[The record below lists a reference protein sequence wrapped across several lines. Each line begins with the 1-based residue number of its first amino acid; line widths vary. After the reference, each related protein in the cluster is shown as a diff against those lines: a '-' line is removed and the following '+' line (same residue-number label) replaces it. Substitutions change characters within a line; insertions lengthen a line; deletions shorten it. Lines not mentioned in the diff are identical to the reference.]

1 VALSADWDRLLA
13 DHSAA
18 LDEYRV
24 AAKSLSRETW
34 TRPMAPGKWT
44 PAELTSHVAESYRVL
59 RAELGG
65 EPGMRLRGSR
75 LQRLI
80 LRHTV
85 LPRLLTGGPFPPGVR
100 APREVRPKVVIED
113 RETALTDLGSA
124 AELFTTELTAR
135 AGPANPRLS
144 HAYFGRLSS
153 RQALQLMAVHTRH
166 HARHLMSCR

>member
-1 VALSADWDRLLA
+1 VALPADWDRLVT
-13 DHSAA
+13 DHMAA
-18 LDEYRV
+18 LDEYCV

-34 TRPMAPGKWT
+34 TRPMARGKWT

-75 LQRLI
+75 LRRLI

-85 LPRLLTGGPFPPGVR
+85 LPRLLMGRPFPPGVR
-100 APREVRPKVVIED
+100 APREVRPRAVIED
-113 RETALTDLGSA
+113 RETALTELASA

-135 AGPANPRLS
+135 AGPADPRLT
-144 HAYFGRLSS
+144 HAYFGLLSPHH
-153 RQALQLMAVHTRH
+153 ALQLLAAHTRH
-166 HARHLMSCR
+166 HSRQLAACR